1 MEDRLQLNLQANTDA
16 LLECRGRIQGE
27 FPIYVPDSHPY
38 AAKLAE
44 DAHLRTLH
52 EGVSLTMAKVRQR
65 HWIPRLRRLAK
76 KVRKACHGCRRFQI
90 QALDNPPAGNLPK
103 DRTDGKGAFKVI
115 GIDFAGPLKY
125 RKRQKVEGKA
135 YLILYACSLMRG
147 LYLELLPNMEK
158 TEFLRSLQRFIA
170 RRGRPEKIYSD
181 NGGTFVGAAKW
192 LRLVTADERFNTDFL
207 VCHRIKCQ
215 FNLSRA
221 PW

>member
-1 MEDRLQLNLQANTDA
+1 MQLNLQANTDA

-125 RKRQKVEGKA
+125 RKRQKVE
-135 YLILYACSLMRG
+135 
-147 LYLELLPNMEK
+147 LLPNMEK

>member
-90 QALDNPPAGNLPK
+90 QAL
-103 DRTDGKGAFKVI
+103 
-115 GIDFAGPLKY
+115 AGPLKY